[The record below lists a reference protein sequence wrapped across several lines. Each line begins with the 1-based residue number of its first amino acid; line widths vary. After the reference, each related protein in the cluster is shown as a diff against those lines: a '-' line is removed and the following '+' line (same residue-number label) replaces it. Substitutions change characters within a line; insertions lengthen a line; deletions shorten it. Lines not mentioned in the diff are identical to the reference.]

1 MITLVNTCFVI
12 FKEQFTLTRFLENVT
27 AYFEEFSGLQYG
39 DEAGDSVGCTE
50 VLSEVLGVNLT
61 IAIWGQFVTIIVT
74 NSQ

>member
-12 FKEQFTLTRFLENVT
+12 FKQQFTLTRFLENVI
-27 AYFEEFSGLQYG
+27 AYVEEFSGLQYG
-39 DEAGDSVGCTE
+39 DEAADSVGRTE